1 MTVGRTGSSLAS
13 IQLVNTENEQPNFL
27 SDDDSSTQNDEPTE
41 IVIQKA
47 REQTEIEKLEAEL
60 AELGHDWTH
69 HSTQLQNSLALD
81 IMRQPVFRNYS
92 LKMIDSTK
100 LIVIAAASFLAIRL
114 LYMTDVLIF
123 LALFEAIS
131 LIILFIGLT
140 SEAHYFF
147 WPFVLSCVLESFV
160 VNMQLL
166 FISMRI
172 SMTFDEIRASK
183 AFLAHMEVGFTPYLT
198 DKMSNV
204 LDFMQLGFYM
214 LCKMTAFDI
223 ATVAILLL
231 AWDLRKKESDVEE
244 QRKRLSQIQRQKIV
258 LVSRLELLRANA

>member
-147 WPFVLSCVLESFV
+147 WPFVLSCVLES
-160 VNMQLL
+160 
-166 FISMRI
+166 
-172 SMTFDEIRASK
+172 ASK